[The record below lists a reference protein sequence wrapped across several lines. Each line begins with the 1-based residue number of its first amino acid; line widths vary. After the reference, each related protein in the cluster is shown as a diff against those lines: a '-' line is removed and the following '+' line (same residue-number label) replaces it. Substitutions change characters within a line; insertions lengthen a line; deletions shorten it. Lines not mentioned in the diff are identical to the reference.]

1 MLHADA
7 SFFYQFSNTDY
18 EKTIHI
24 FLDELIKYKKNLRI
38 LVPTFTYSF
47 CKKKIFNIK
56 KTSSEVGDFSN
67 SCLKFKKFTR
77 SINPIFSF
85 NTYNFTKDLKL
96 INHNTCFGIN
106 SIFDYFS
113 RKKGRIIVLGA
124 SFERSATFI
133 HHIEEIKRVS
143 YRYYKNF
150 SGIIIDKK
158 NSKKPFQIRY
168 FVRKKKLNKKIKEK
182 KLSSFYHSFEYGR
195 HNVFHVKS
203 NILQNKCLNELSDN
217 EFFLVH

>member
-1 MLHADA
+1 M
-7 SFFYQFSNTDY
+7 
-18 EKTIHI
+18 
-24 FLDELIKYKKNLRI
+24 
-38 LVPTFTYSF
+38 
-47 CKKKIFNIK
+47 
-56 KTSSEVGDFSN
+56 
-67 SCLKFKKFTR
+67 
-77 SINPIFSF
+77 
-85 NTYNFTKDLKL
+85 
-96 INHNTCFGIN
+96 
-106 SIFDYFS
+106 
-113 RKKGRIIVLGA
+113 GA

-203 NILQNKCLNELSDN
+203 NILQNKCLNELNDN